1 MIDYWKLVRDFKVG
15 DVVQKF
21 MPGGYSD
28 LSPYHG
34 RVTAVLPGLGFVDV
48 QWPFGNERVS
58 PEELVRVNPEFLTY
72 LPPALDF
79 SWYPGQDVQ
88 MSQLRA
94 ASKVPKNLWR
104 STELP
109 PGFHKELAKLFHRGA
124 GEVQAYDELWHRYA
138 SYTGDDPLRDEVTK
152 FYRFA
157 RNSADVYFQHVAVKT
172 ATYWAAQGRQHRATR
187 GELKSGRPNCPRCG
201 GSLRKTIYKMAE
213 GRRERLFVCPVDL
226 FVIKRSDIFGPDGAP
241 VEW

>member
-1 MIDYWKLVRDFKVG
+1 MIDYWKLTRDFKVG

-21 MPGGYSD
+21 MPGRGGG

-34 RVTAVLPGLGFVDV
+34 RVTAVLKGLGFVDV

-58 PEELVRVNPEFLTY
+58 PEELVRINPELLAYT
-72 LPPALDF
+72 PPSLDF

-88 MSQLRA
+88 LSQLRA
-94 ASKVPKNLWR
+94 ASKVPRNLWR
-104 STELP
+104 TTEVP

-124 GEVQAYDELWHRYA
+124 DEVQAYDELWHRFA
-138 SYTGDDPLRDEVTK
+138 SYSDDEALRDETGK

-157 RNSADVYFQHVAVKT
+157 RNAAEVYFQQVAAKT
-172 ATYWAAQGRQHRATR
+172 ATYWTSQNRQHRATR
-187 GELKSGRPNCPRCG
+187 QELKIGKPNCPRCG
-201 GSLRKTIYKMAE
+201 GTLRKTIYKMAE
-213 GRRERLFVCPVDL
+213 GHRVRLFVCPADL
-226 FVIKRSDIFGPDGAP
+226 FVIKQSDIFGPDGNP